1 MIGGGPAGS
10 AAAIVLAGGGARVV
24 LLERS
29 SYGGARL
36 GETLPPDVRL
46 SLERLGVWDRFRDDD
61 HTRAPGIAVC
71 WGGPEPYANDFIA
84 NPYGDGWCVDR
95 NRFDSMLA
103 AAAVDAG
110 ATVLTATAVTGSVRA
125 PDGGW
130 TVEATGRTFSAALV
144 IDATGRMSSFC
155 RSLGAGHVV
164 HDRMVA
170 LIGFVTPATRD
181 ERVLIEATEDGWWY
195 SARLPDGRLV
205 LGFHTDPGPGVRS
218 GWSRYL
224 AAAPETMARA
234 GLKAGAEIRVVS
246 ANSHR
251 LQPIA
256 ADGWLAVG
264 DAATAHDP
272 LTGLGIHWALESGIA
287 GSEAVMR
294 SATGGYG
301 RQREEHF
308 RRYLATR
315 RLYYRAEARW
325 PRAPFWRRRHEHG
338 GPAGPDPRDATTPLP
353 RQDRRP

>member
-1 MIGGGPAGS
+1 M
-10 AAAIVLAGGGARVV
+10 

-29 SYGGARL
+29 SYGGARI

-46 SLERLGVWDRFRDDD
+46 PLERLGVWDRFGDDD
-61 HTRAPGIAVC
+61 HTRQPGIVVC
-71 WGGPEPYANDFIA
+71 WGGREPYANDFIA

-110 ATVLTATAVTGSVRA
+110 ATVLTGTAVKGCVRA

-130 TVEATGRTFSAALV
+130 TVEAPDGPFSAAFV

-155 RSLGAGHVV
+155 RFLGAGHAV

-170 LIGFVTPATRD
+170 LIGFASPATPD
-181 ERVLIEATEDGWWY
+181 ERVVIEATEDGWWY
-195 SARLPDGRLV
+195 SAHLPDGRLV
-205 LGFHTDPGPGVRS
+205 LAFHTDPGPGVRS
-218 GWSRYL
+218 GGSRYL
-224 AAAPETMARA
+224 AAAPETTARA
-234 GLKAGAEIRVVS
+234 GTTAVQEIGVVS

-251 LQPIA
+251 LQPITG
-256 ADGWLAVG
+256 DGWLAVG

-272 LTGLGIHWALESGIA
+272 LTGLGIQWALESGIA
-287 GSEAVMR
+287 GAEAAMR
-294 SATGGYG
+294 SATGSYG
-301 RQREEHF
+301 REREEHF
-308 RRYLATR
+308 GRYLATR

-325 PRAPFWRRRHEHG
+325 PHAAFWRRRHEHDG
-338 GPAGPDPRDATTPLP
+338 RAGRDPRDATTPLP